1 MSEPS
6 DISRAVR
13 VLMDASPE
21 FRVAMERA
29 GRTVA
34 EAMEALD
41 TPEMREALNA
51 AGSALDALNQFQL
64 EPSGAKVA
72 EFEQATRQANGTVK
86 PRLRSC
92 VEAWPDCH
100 TFGYNP
106 ACCRFPKSC
115 SCTSYDDRYVK
126 PGDLEPS

>member
-1 MSEPS
+1 MSEPN
-6 DISRAVR
+6 DISKAVR

-21 FRVAMERA
+21 FRAALERA
-29 GRTVA
+29 AKTLA

-41 TPEMREALNA
+41 TPEMRKAIENA
-51 AGSALDALNQFQL
+51 G
-64 EPSGAKVA
+64 GKVA
-72 EFEQATRQANGTVK
+72 EFEQATRKANPTVK
-86 PRLRSC
+86 ARLRSC

-115 SCTSYDDRYVK
+115 SCTSYDDRYVR
-126 PGDLEPS
+126 PDDLEPS